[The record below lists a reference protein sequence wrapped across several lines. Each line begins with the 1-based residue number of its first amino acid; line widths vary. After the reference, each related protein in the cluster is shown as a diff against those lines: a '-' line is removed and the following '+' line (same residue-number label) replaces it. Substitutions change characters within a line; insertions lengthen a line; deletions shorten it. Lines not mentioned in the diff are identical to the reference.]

1 MTFFLQ
7 IIMSTVKSSLKKWQK
22 NKLCSL
28 LNHANLSLLFKASVH
43 GFTAA
48 AFHQKCDMQG
58 PTVIVAYN
66 KAGYVFGAFTSKDFA
81 QTGQNIVD
89 DKAFLFSFNDKE
101 IKEDPLRVVSG
112 NPQYAFTDNGPN
124 FASLVFLYNNT
135 VTVYSNPGIYQFD
148 PQKMHGNDLELT
160 ECEVYRV
167 EDCGGLMEK
176 PWRNVQ
182 WNSER
187 KALLSTISGWKPS
200 VNSVKQARIL
210 LVGPVGA
217 GKSSFFNSINSV
229 FKGYV
234 SIQAN
239 TGIAGTSLTTQFR
252 TYFIKLSSGVSH
264 VPFTL
269 CDSMGLEDGV
279 NTGLDVDDF
288 ASILKGHVQDQ
299 YQFNASMPIQP
310 ESPHFNKSP
319 GLKDKIHCVVY
330 VIDISRVKLL
340 SDKMVDKFAVFRR
353 KTNQLGI
360 PQLVLLTKVD
370 EACPLVAKD
379 LKVVYQSHFINK
391 MMQEISTKL
400 GVSLSAV
407 VPVKNYCQELEIDSQ
422 TDILLLNAVVQILR
436 ATEGFFDDLCNAEE

>member
-1 MTFFLQ
+1 
-7 IIMSTVKSSLKKWQK
+7 MSITSSLTKWQK
-22 NKLCSL
+22 KKLCSL
-28 LNHANLSLLFKASVH
+28 FNHASFSLLFKASVH
-43 GFTAA
+43 GYNATV
-48 AFHQKCDMQG
+48 FHQKCNIQG

-66 KAGYVFGAFTSKDFA
+66 KSGYVFGAFTSKNYG
-81 QTGQNIVD
+81 QTSQAIVD

-101 IKEDPLRVVSG
+101 VKEDPLRVLSG

-124 FASLVFLYNNT
+124 FDSLVFLYNNT
-135 VTVYSNPGIYQFD
+135 AAVYSNPGTYQFD
-148 PQKMHGNDLELT
+148 PLLMHGNDLQLQ

-167 EDCGGLMEK
+167 EDFGELMEK

-187 KALLSTISGWKPS
+187 RKALLSTISSWKPS
-200 VNSVKQARIL
+200 VSSVKQARVL

-234 SIQAN
+234 SGQAN
-239 TGIAGTSLTTQFR
+239 TGTAGTSLTTQFR
-252 TYFIKLSSGVSH
+252 TYYMKPGSGVSH
-264 VPFTL
+264 VPFIL
-269 CDSMGLEDGV
+269 CDSMGLEEGL

-288 ASILKGHVQDQ
+288 SSILKGHIQDR
-299 YQFNASMPIQP
+299 YQFNPSMPIQP
-310 ESPHFNKSP
+310 DSPHFCKSP

-330 VIDISRVKLL
+330 VIDTCKVKLL
-340 SDKMVDKFAVFRR
+340 SDKMIDKFAVFRR

-360 PQLVLLTKVD
+360 PQLVLLTKLD
-370 EACPLVAKD
+370 EACPLVAED
-379 LKVVYQSHFINK
+379 LKNVYHSHYINK
-391 MMQEISTKL
+391 MVQEVSAQL

-407 VPVKNYCQELEIDSQ
+407 VPVKNYCQELEIDPQ

-436 ATEGFFDDLCNAEE
+436 ATEGYFDDFYNPEEKPE